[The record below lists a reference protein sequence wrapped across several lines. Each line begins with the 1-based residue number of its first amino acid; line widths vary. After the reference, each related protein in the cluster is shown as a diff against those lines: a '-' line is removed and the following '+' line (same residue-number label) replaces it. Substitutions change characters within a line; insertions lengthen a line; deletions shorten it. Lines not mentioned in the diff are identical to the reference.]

1 MFRSILIVFVLLL
14 APALCAAEER
24 TATASVHAGFL
35 YPNGV
40 DLAGYTVEKSISDN
54 VYYFYTFGFPSLA
67 AAGLCYYADYEGNG
81 LSGTIGV
88 GIGSVLYASLVYQW
102 ENRWQAVPENRSG
115 VHDRDCIPVPILRCR
130 MNTGFS
136 VTWQS
141 LRRPDRESNKKF
153 TTNAL

>member
-1 MFRSILIVFVLLL
+1 MYKSILIVFVLLL

-40 DLAGYTVEKSISDN
+40 DLAGYTVEKSISATI
-54 VYYFYTFGFPSLA
+54 YYFYTFGFPSLA

-102 ENRWQAVPENRSG
+102 KIATKQF
-115 VHDRDCIPVPILRCR
+115 LK
-130 MNTGFS
+130 TGAG
-136 VTWQS
+136 
-141 LRRPDRESNKKF
+141 F
-153 TTNAL
+153 TTGIAYTGAYPALSYEYRF